1 MDDSVELNI
10 GGLIRFYSTNAMFWH
25 DKDEYEPLLGSEV
38 CASDIYTEKENPL
51 AMILGADFSGAFI
64 RVLWGERRGWVSVSS
79 VSTL

>member
-1 MDDSVELNI
+1 MEESVDLNV
-10 GGLIRFYSTNAMFWH
+10 GALIRFYSTNAMFWM

-38 CASDIYTEKENPL
+38 CASNIYPENENPL

-79 VSTL
+79 VSIL